1 MSSIRLTTL
10 CHSVIL
16 IKSDLSYCVI
26 SVQVLNCLICYIV
39 SPVTCF
45 TNQTLLTAPRP
56 VQNNCCS
63 GELVVMMASGMN
75 IFLARAIIVNKKNIR
90 TRQYKCRALD
100 PSAKIKPKCHSLRTF
115 PRLLS
120 SLLQH
125 ITTTL
130 LTTQFQSSHL
140 YPSIRIILSLA
151 CLFLRL
157 FSATSSSHCSPL
169 NTTLSLSHC
178 NFPCLRW
185 PPWSC
190 LIALSLFQSLLLFY
204 KPLFCLFFC
213 LLSSYLSVITS
224 LSLSLSTVG
233 ARPAPSRFSEQLIF
247 ITLLAF

>member
-169 NTTLSLSHC
+169 EYYPILVPLQLSLSPLTSLVVSHST
-178 NFPCLRW
+178 FPL
-185 PPWSC
+185 PIPVAV
-190 LIALSLFQSLLLFY
+190 LQT
-204 KPLFCLFFC
+204 P
-213 LLSSYLSVITS
+213 LLSFLLSVIILPLCYYLAVAVTVYCRSSTS
-224 LSLSLSTVG
+224 SISVL
-233 ARPAPSRFSEQLIF
+233 
-247 ITLLAF
+247 